1 MLPIQTLWTA
11 FFDGPNW
18 KSLRTRA
25 GLPVLLCMFSVF
37 GHTQAAQYSFM
48 HLGISGTLNG
58 VHQPVGISASG
69 EVVGYNEQA
78 NTGFIWTS
86 GGGLT
91 WLNILR
97 APSQATGISGNGTYI
112 ATGSWNGSLVYI
124 GGNVDGFYVTGYTY
138 PQNLSYAVNDY
149 GDAVGQTQVAVVNGQ
164 PQYEAFYY
172 SQNDYGQTF
181 KYLGTLGGATSVAYG
196 INDTNL
202 IVGSSANSAGYV
214 RAFYSFRTG
223 PPTDFDPGDTIYDSA
238 AYAVN
243 KNGLVAGVINRGRC
257 PGRVISFRC
266 RGPYYYPVTFSGS
279 TITSLGSLGGAA
291 GAALALDSYGNVVG
305 WSQTTSGQ
313 HHAFLYVNGHMIDM
327 NSLSMIGATGWTLT
341 DAAAINDAGMIV
353 GHAVDST
360 GHDEVFVLLPIGV

>member
-1 MLPIQTLWTA
+1 
-11 FFDGPNW
+11 
-18 KSLRTRA
+18 
-25 GLPVLLCMFSVF
+25 
-37 GHTQAAQYSFM
+37 
-48 HLGISGTLNG
+48 
-58 VHQPVGISASG
+58 
-69 EVVGYNEQA
+69 
-78 NTGFIWTS
+78 
-86 GGGLT
+86 
-91 WLNILR
+91 
-97 APSQATGISGNGTYI
+97 
-112 ATGSWNGSLVYI
+112 LVYI
-124 GGNVDGFYVTGYTY
+124 GGNVGGFYVTAYTY
-138 PQNLSYAVNDY
+138 PQNLSNAVNDY

-164 PQYEAFYY
+164 PQYGAFYY

-257 PGRVISFRC
+257 PGRIISFRC

-279 TITSLGSLGGAA
+279 TITSLGSLGGSA
-291 GAALALDSYGNVVG
+291 GAALALDSNGNVVG
-305 WSQTTSGQ
+305 WSQTSSGQ

-327 NSLSMIGATGWTLT
+327 NSLSMIGAMGWTLT
-341 DAAAINDAGMIV
+341 DAAAINDTGLIV

-360 GHDEVFVLLPIGV
+360 GHDEFFMLLPIGV

>member
-1 MLPIQTLWTA
+1 MLPVQTLLNTVL
-11 FFDGPNW
+11 DGRNRI
-18 KSLRTRA
+18 SLPARA
-25 GLPVLLCMFSVF
+25 GLLALLCMASVF
-37 GHTQAAQYSFM
+37 GQAQAAQYSFV

-58 VHQPVGISASG
+58 VHQPVGISLGG

-78 NTGFIWTS
+78 NTGFIWAS

-112 ATGSWNGSLVYI
+112 ATGSWNGLLVYI
-124 GGNVDGFYVTGYTY
+124 GGNVNGFYVTNYTY
-138 PQNLSYAVNDY
+138 PQNLSNAVNDY
-149 GDAVGQTQVAVVNGQ
+149 GDAVGQAQVAVVNGQ
-164 PQYEAFYY
+164 PQYGAFYY

-202 IVGSSANSAGYV
+202 IVGSSPNSTGYV

-257 PGRVISFRC
+257 PGRIISFRC

-279 TITSLGSLGGAA
+279 TITSLGSLGGSE
-291 GAALALDSYGNVVG
+291 GAALALDSNGNVVG
-305 WSQTTSGQ
+305 WSQTSSGQ

-341 DAAAINDAGMIV
+341 DAAAINDSGMIV

-360 GHDEVFVLLPIGV
+360 GRDEIVVLLPIGV